1 MATNF
6 VISAS
11 IVTESYRNSPTTG
24 MKKTTKMADKE
35 ILRKNYCANH
45 SLARLLLNLHS

>member
-6 VISAS
+6 VTSTP
-11 IVTESYRNSPTTG
+11 IVTGSYRNSPTTG

-35 ILRKNYCANH
+35 ILRKNYRANC
-45 SLARLLLNLHS
+45 SLARLVL